1 MLEDQS
7 SGSVSEWGGDGLGQ
21 RPVTALGRGIDGE
34 ISLPIGDPKR
44 REAEV
49 AGGVVLGAAGL
60 GTPSSGGRNE
70 TRSAMSSRSWEI
82 RVLGCH
88 EVHTVFAWG
97 SRAEQGVPGRWDGSD
112 ELRE

>member
-49 AGGVVLGAAGL
+49 AGGWSWVRQVWGRPRVVDGTRQDQRCRLG
-60 GTPSSGGRNE
+60 
-70 TRSAMSSRSWEI
+70 
-82 RVLGCH
+82 
-88 EVHTVFAWG
+88 
-97 SRAEQGVPGRWDGSD
+97 PGRSGYWDVTKSTPFLLGEVEQS
-112 ELRE
+112 REYLGDGTDLMS